1 MKALF
6 EVFYQPGQLFASL
19 PERKGA
25 WIAPMIAV
33 ALLVLLG
40 TYLVPH
46 YVGRENVARQQLQ
59 SSRTRLSPARR
70 EAAIRAAGS
79 PGVVY
84 RGYVAAIVGTALML
98 LIVSGALMAFALM
111 TSRAPDFPTVLSM
124 VSLAMVPYWLVT
136 TALTAW
142 ILIAAG
148 NPGALDVGN
157 LLPTNA
163 AAFMDKNSIPKGLS
177 GLFESLDIL
186 SFGEIGLLSY
196 GFSKITHTRFFYG
209 LLAVGGLWIL
219 YVSAKTASS
228 LLYAGGL

>member
-6 EVFYQPGQLFASL
+6 EVFYQPGKLFASL

-33 ALLVLLG
+33 TLLVLVG
-40 TYLVPH
+40 TYLVPQ
-46 YVGRENVARQQLQ
+46 YVGRENVARQQLEGASARMRPEQ
-59 SSRTRLSPARR
+59 MRALIKAANSPA
-70 EAAIRAAGS
+70 AI
-79 PGVVY
+79 Y
-84 RGYVAAIVGTALML
+84 KGYASAIVGTALML
-98 LIVSGALMAFALM
+98 LIISGALMAFALM
-111 TSRAPDFPTVLSM
+111 TSRAPAFPTVLSM
-124 VSLAMVPYWLVT
+124 VSLAMFPYWLVT

-142 ILIAAG
+142 VLITAPHPGGLDVQNLLATNIAAY
-148 NPGALDVGN
+148 
-157 LLPTNA
+157 
-163 AAFMDKNSIPKGLS
+163 MDKNSIPRGLN
-177 GLFESLDIL
+177 GLFSSLDVL

-196 GFSKITHTRFFYG
+196 GFSKIARTRFFYG